1 MPGQGDGRVN
11 NVGPEE
17 AVEVADDAGGGDVE
31 EVLQKGTKCFRIEQL
46 YKGQLLPYFLDGGLE
61 LITATKMK

>member
-31 EVLQKGTKCFRIEQL
+31 EVLEKQVKCFRIEQL
-46 YKGQLLPYFLDGGLE
+46 
-61 LITATKMK
+61 